1 MLIPYVDV
9 LKSCAEVLQGGC
21 DMEVSSAPKCAITA
35 WGYDERV
42 SVCHGVRVDGEWEH
56 PRIPGEEPRCG
67 PDRACALSI
76 HAFTVF
82 VSCSQVVQ

>member
-21 DMEVSSAPKCAITA
+21 DMEISSAPKCTVTA
-35 WGYDERV
+35 RGYDERV

-56 PRIPGEEPRCG
+56 
-67 PDRACALSI
+67 S
-76 HAFTVF
+76 
-82 VSCSQVVQ
+82 